1 MEEIKEE
8 EQINH
13 FKTELNEGQVESDNL
28 SDTCDYRDSARQ
40 QAHK

>member
-13 FKTELNEGQVESDNL
+13 FKTELNEGQVESD
-28 SDTCDYRDSARQ
+28 TCDYRDSARQ